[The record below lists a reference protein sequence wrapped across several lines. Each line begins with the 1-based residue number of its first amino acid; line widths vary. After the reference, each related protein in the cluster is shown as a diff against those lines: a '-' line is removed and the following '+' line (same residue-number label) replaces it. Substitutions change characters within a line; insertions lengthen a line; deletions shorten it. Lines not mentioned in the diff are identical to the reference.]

1 MQALSAPFIQ
11 LLVYLPEARIK
22 CHIFPG
28 CIFIL
33 IQLKK
38 DTLGGF
44 ENKPQSSIYTFTFYH
59 DYRWANIANLY
70 ENLGVPCFLRYCR
83 KYIIESKSG

>member
-33 IQLKK
+33 ILLKK
-38 DTLGGF
+38 DTLDGF
-44 ENKPQSSIYTFTFYH
+44 ENEPQSIHLLSTTIIDGQTLQ
-59 DYRWANIANLY
+59 LY
-70 ENLGVPCFLRYCR
+70 M
-83 KYIIESKSG
+83 KT